1 MNKTTTVLTILL
13 LSAGMAHAQ
22 QGKVQVTAFGG
33 INHLLEYGSVD
44 DFEAG
49 YNNFPVV
56 PAHSPGNFGAAL
68 SYSPL
73 SWLGIEY
80 DMRMSL
86 RTDVTLTD
94 PSDGDT
100 LTIQTPKHFAISL
113 SLLLQPFQG
122 RISPY
127 LLIGGGVDRIIAEDE
142 AYISEMG
149 YEIVMPAPP
158 EDERVDTLL
167 QAGAGINVLM
177 YRSFGIRLDVRYM
190 RIFDEPRSVGSV
202 MATLGLIARF

>member
-1 MNKTTTVLTILL
+1 MNKTISLLMILL
-13 LSAGMAHAQ
+13 LSAGMAQAQ
-22 QGKVQVTAFGG
+22 KGKVQVTAHGG
-33 INHLLEYGSVD
+33 INHLLEYGSID

-56 PAHSPGNFGAAL
+56 PAHSPGNFGASLA
-68 SYSPL
+68 YSPL

-86 RTDVTLTD
+86 RTDLTLTD

-113 SLLLQPFQG
+113 SLLLQPFHG

-127 LLIGGGVDRIIAEDE
+127 LLIGGGVDRIIVEDE
-142 AYISEMG
+142 NYISELG

-158 EDERVDTLL
+158 EDERVDTLV
-167 QAGAGINVLM
+167 QAGAGINAFV
-177 YRSFGIRLDVRYM
+177 YKNFGIRLDVRFM
-190 RIFDEPRSVGSV
+190 RIFDEPRDVDSVF
-202 MATLGLIARF
+202 ATLGIFARF